1 MADSS
6 VRAAKQSFWR
16 ESGAGSI
23 GAGIAL
29 LAGLGVDLGMAL
41 MLGADRTTDALF
53 VGLRVPLGVA
63 VIFPPT
69 AIQVLVPM
77 MTAWN
82 ERGRSHLNS
91 LTGAAALATLALTA
105 ALAGIGAL
113 TADWTVQWLA
123 PGLGAADHRLAAELA
138 QWAYLMV
145 PLVATAQV
153 FRAYRYAQ
161 GRQAAAT
168 ALQGVVG
175 VTVFAFLLLF
185 GDRLDVRAVVL
196 GYVAGS
202 GLMLLV
208 AWLTAR
214 SAGYRLAF
222 TRGALT
228 EIRAVGLRSFSPMA
242 ASGVQLATR
251 LFEQFVASFMAPGS
265 ITILAYAER
274 LVSAVG
280 GTLFFRPIVTVLLG
294 RMSLR
299 HSRGDVDGVRRLV
312 VDGLRVLSIVSFS
325 LLALVTLAAPPFVAG
340 LFGIGDLTSAQSG
353 VLGVAVAVYA
363 LSLPAAAFQRVLLA
377 AEFARLDTATYLL
390 NTLWG
395 ALTNVAALM
404 VLFRVSGATW
414 GLLVVPAAYAI
425 AQIVNVWHADR
436 AARRWL
442 GSPLWPGREMVLPLS
457 AIGLAAAGMLLARQ
471 EISTWP
477 ADYLVLEGIATAVLG
492 TLVIWLGLNWWAP
505 SELREALRVSRS

>member
-1 MADSS
+1 
-6 VRAAKQSFWR
+6 
-16 ESGAGSI
+16 
-23 GAGIAL
+23 
-29 LAGLGVDLGMAL
+29 
-41 MLGADRTTDALF
+41 
-53 VGLRVPLGVA
+53 
-63 VIFPPT
+63 
-69 AIQVLVPM
+69 
-77 MTAWN
+77 
-82 ERGRSHLNS
+82 
-91 LTGAAALATLALTA
+91 
-105 ALAGIGAL
+105 
-113 TADWTVQWLA
+113 
-123 PGLGAADHRLAAELA
+123 
-138 QWAYLMV
+138 
-145 PLVATAQV
+145 
-153 FRAYRYAQ
+153 
-161 GRQAAAT
+161 
-168 ALQGVVG
+168 
-175 VTVFAFLLLF
+175 
-185 GDRLDVRAVVL
+185 
-196 GYVAGS
+196 
-202 GLMLLV
+202 MLLV